1 MLITD
6 YSSVYFDIAYMRKPI
21 VFYQFDEE
29 EFRRKHYQR
38 GYLRE
43 ENLGYKCITQEELFE
58 ILYELLENGMTQDY
72 RYIEYADKFF
82 EMRDNK
88 NCQRVYEAIVN
99 S

>member
-21 VFYQFDEE
+21 IFYQFDEE

-43 ENLGYKCITQEELFE
+43 ENLGYKCKKGDTIQVNTKDLPR
-58 ILYELLENGMTQDY
+58 GSHVT
-72 RYIEYADKFF
+72 KK
-82 EMRDNK
+82 EMRAVGSVGERQS
-88 NCQRVYEAIVN
+88 C
-99 S
+99 